1 MDRKSALSYISSQF
15 GLSGEKAL
23 KIVKITETSINRL
36 LDKSKEAVLKGD
48 NETLAS
54 CMHTL
59 KSNFANLGL
68 MELSE
73 KAKDLEV
80 KIKQGEHE
88 NIEDKFQEIL
98 SLWSDYSSP

>member
-23 KIVKITETSINRL
+23 KILKITETSINRL

-59 KSNFANLGL
+59 KTNFANLGFK
-68 MELSE
+68 ELFE
-73 KAKDLEV
+73 KAKDIEL
-80 KIKQGEHE
+80 KLKQGEDI
-88 NIEDKFQEIL
+88 NIQEAFSEIL
-98 SLWSDYSSP
+98 SLWNRIKL